1 MLEVRSEAGYQ
12 SGAGIDC
19 ARAEHGPS
27 GSYGDSSIKE
37 LITFLHTID
46 GDLRRLLDSVG
57 SVSYRGTVTVA

>member
-1 MLEVRSEAGYQ
+1 VPESIAL
-12 SGAGIDC
+12 
-19 ARAEHGPS
+19 GPNTVLAAHMVIPS
-27 GSYGDSSIKE
+27 VKE